1 MGCLF
6 SCFFAFYQMESFLFF
21 DENLLKIDKF

>member
-6 SCFFAFYQMESFLFF
+6 SCFFAFYQMERFLFF